1 MLCSCQLSDRGIL
14 PAANTHTRIIKC
26 AVLSD
31 CHTTTIPMP
40 PPPCSELPAPL
51 STIGPLDRGSL
62 QGTRRDVPQQSSNP
76 QLRSPDFIIPALHS
90 TTSCCPV
97 LVFQN
102 NSPPS
107 VLKPAGTIALE
118 THHKTRLLLM
128 PESPGSASMPPFPA
142 VISCSQSICRQATS
156 TALSPC
162 SAGSSRLGGAT
173 CHFGGCLA
181 GCRCSQRPHVAVGL
195 SESCSRFILRSCIS
209 HCSLSAVSPRP
220 PMLTREDS
228 SAATLHASDD
238 HAQCSTQR

>member
-1 MLCSCQLSDRGIL
+1 MRCIIRLSYHDDPHAASPLLRIAGAAL
-14 PAANTHTRIIKC
+14 DDWTAGSWLAARYKEGRPAAEFKPSIALTRFHHSRS
-26 AVLSD
+26 AQHHLLLPSARF
-31 CHTTTIPMP
+31 PEQLAAA
-40 PPPCSELPAPL
+40 CSQA
-51 STIGPLDRGSL
+51 R
-62 QGTRRDVPQQSSNP
+62 
-76 QLRSPDFIIPALHS
+76 
-90 TTSCCPV
+90 
-97 LVFQN
+97 
-102 NSPPS
+102 
-107 VLKPAGTIALE
+107 GTIALE

-173 CHFGGCLA
+173 CHFGGWFA